1 MINRSNIYAA
11 FPIPAMIVIM
21 MFGGE
26 FYSQTTSG
34 RTVRDGIYTSAQAM
48 RGKDAFVTHCSSCH
62 GADLTGRN
70 GPALKGDAFLGPWL
84 EDSLN
89 ALFKR
94 LKTMP
99 PNNLEKPGD
108 EVYLDLL
115 AYILEANM
123 FPGGSEELKVN
134 LLETIRVTGN
144 NVPGPA
150 PNFSLVQVV
159 GCLAQDSKGTWML
172 TNASEPVSTRNPDK
186 PTTEELNAS
195 AVQRLGTHTFL
206 LLSPGSFRPGFQINS
221 HLGQKLQ
228 GKGLLIRN
236 PTDERLN
243 VTWLEPLASN
253 CSDRN

>member
-1 MINRSNIYAA
+1 MNNRANIYAG
-11 FPIPAMIVIM
+11 FLIPAMIVIM
-21 MFGGE
+21 MFAGE
-26 FYSQTTSG
+26 VSSQT
-34 RTVRDGIYTSAQAM
+34 RTVRDGIYSSAQAM
-48 RGKDAFVTHCSSCH
+48 RGKDTFVDYCSSCH

-84 EDSLN
+84 EDNLN

-99 PNNLEKPGD
+99 PNNREKPGE
-108 EVYLDLL
+108 EVYLDIL

-123 FPGGSEELKVN
+123 FPAGSEELKAN

-144 NVPGPA
+144 VPGPA
-150 PNFSLVQVV
+150 PNFALVQVV

-186 PTTEELNAS
+186 PTAEELNAS
-195 AVQRLGTHTFL
+195 AVQPLGTHTLL
-206 LLSPGSFRPGFQINS
+206 LLSPGSFRPGFKLDS

-228 GKGLLIRN
+228 GKGFQIRH
-236 PTDERLN
+236 PTDDRLN

-253 CSDRN
+253 WAE